1 MLKQLFTF
9 ILLLLQF
16 TMPICAQKP
25 GSATQ
30 KYFTF
35 LNNYETDSL
44 TKLLTNDFQLKRT
57 FTSFKNDKADFLQ
70 TYLPYSKTIHG
81 KFTIVKGWVDTI
93 PNSFLV
99 IDYSDYL
106 KYLSVPYPTWKLI
119 IIEQGNQIK
128 EVINDT
134 TDVYRKYLLELKAK
148 EKVFEKWVLKKYPT
162 ETEDKLYASNKRR
175 LIFLKEFAARTK

>member
-9 ILLLLQF
+9 TFFLLLFSL
-16 TMPICAQKP
+16 PICAQKP
-25 GSATQ
+25 SSATQ

-44 TKLLTNDFQLKRT
+44 AKLLTKDFQLKRT
-57 FTSFKNDKADFLQ
+57 FTSFKNDKSYFLQ

-81 KFTIVKGWVDTI
+81 KFTIVKGWVDTT

-99 IDYSDYL
+99 EDYSDYL
-106 KYLSVPYPTWKLI
+106 KCLDVPYPTWKLI
-119 IIEQGNQIK
+119 IIEKGNQIK
-128 EVINDT
+128 EVIIDT
-134 TDVYRKYLLELKAK
+134 TDIYRKYLLELKAK
-148 EKVFEKWVLKKYPT
+148 ERIFTNWVLKKYPT

-175 LIFLKEFAARTK
+175 LKFLKEFAARTK